1 MFSPGILQL
10 MLPSPSA
17 SSVIP
22 EFLRRVAK
30 NEHIIRGNDPPFRL
44 AATKKRGGGLLSL
57 QWKKN
62 EPEED
67 AMEENGEKIMVAGGG
82 GTKTEVFL
90 SPGMRAEDQRVK
102 RGERRRIRRK
112 RTGRTEKRK
121 ESEPRD
127 PPAKG
132 SYYNKFVGGLRSGNN
147 SELRVTLRMCLSLL
161 LFK

>member
-1 MFSPGILQL
+1 
-10 MLPSPSA
+10 MLPSPSPP
-17 SSVIP
+17 SVIP

-44 AATKKRGGGLLSL
+44 AATKKRGGGGEDSSRSSG
-57 QWKKN
+57 KKN

-90 SPGMRAEDQRVK
+90 SPGMRAEDERVK